1 MLNERKKWQDD
12 VEAHFQ
18 EGMAHLKDFDVID
31 RPNARYK
38 EKLLVSYLSDVQE
51 LIVMNPE
58 KASEH
63 INRIKFMINNCY

>member
-1 MLNERKKWQDD
+1 MLNERIKWQEE

-18 EGMAHLKDFDVID
+18 EGMERLKDFGGSDMTD
-31 RPNARYK
+31 DGYK

-51 LIVMNPE
+51 LITLNPS